1 MDEMSVSRGPN
12 DPTRAESTRG
22 DAGPAQ
28 PAAGVSITGLQ
39 VVLGASGG
47 TGGAVVRELARR
59 GSSVRA
65 VSRSGRTP
73 GADSV
78 QGVASDVMDA
88 SALRAAVAGASVVYH
103 CVNVPYQKWVTELR
117 PLTERIIDAAATAGA
132 RLVFTDNLYCYG
144 PLDGPITEDA
154 PLAATTR
161 KGQLRAAVRTDLL
174 TAHRDRRARVVVT
187 GASDYYGP
195 FGPNSFAGE
204 RFMKQLL
211 AGKKVQWL
219 ADLEQPHSANYLD
232 DMARAIVIL
241 GNSEAAEGQ
250 VWHLPA
256 AQPLTGRQFV
266 ELAARAAGVEPRS
279 AAVGRTTMRF
289 LGLFSP
295 LLREIP
301 ELWYE
306 WERPFVIDAS
316 KFQRA
321 YGPFAVTPHQEALQQ
336 TVAWFRGA
344 SS

>member
-1 MDEMSVSRGPN
+1 MNEMSEGRGPN
-12 DPTRAESTRG
+12 DATGAETAGS
-22 DAGPAQ
+22 DATPAQ
-28 PAAGVSITGLQ
+28 PSADVAVAGLQ

-59 GSSVRA
+59 GSAVRA

-73 GADSV
+73 GVAGAQAVAADV
-78 QGVASDVMDA
+78 TDA
-88 SALRAAVAGASVVYH
+88 SALRDAVEGAAVIYH
-103 CVNVPYQKWVTELR
+103 CVNVPYQKWVAEFQ
-117 PLTERIIDAAATAGA
+117 PLTRRIIDVAAAVGS
-132 RLVFTDNLYCYG
+132 RLVFTDNLYSYG

-154 PLAATTR
+154 LLAAATR
-161 KGQLRAAVRTDLL
+161 KGQVRAAVRRDLL
-174 TAHRDRRARVVVT
+174 AAHRDGRVRVVIT

-211 AGKKVQWL
+211 AGKRVQWL
-219 ADLEQPHSANYLD
+219 ADLDQPHTENYLD

-256 AQPLTGRQFV
+256 AEPLTGRQFV
-266 ELAARAAGVEPRS
+266 ELAARAAGVEPKS
-279 AAVGRTTMRF
+279 AVLSRTTMRL

-306 WERPFVIDAS
+306 WDRPFVVDAT

-321 YGPFAVTPHQEALQQ
+321 YGPFEVTPHQEALQQ
-336 TVAWFRGA
+336 TVGWFREP

>member
-1 MDEMSVSRGPN
+1 MKEVSEGHDRN
-12 DPTRAESTRG
+12 E
-22 DAGPAQ
+22 
-28 PAAGVSITGLQ
+28 AAGADTARSDAALAQASTDAAARGLQ

-47 TGGAVVRELARR
+47 TGGAVVRELVRR
-59 GSSVRA
+59 GSIVRA

-73 GADSV
+73 GATGA
-78 QGVASDVMDA
+78 QAVAADVMDA
-88 SALRAAVAGASVVYH
+88 AALGEAVKGAAVICH
-103 CVNVPYQKWVTELR
+103 CVNVPYQQWVAEFQ
-117 PLTERIIDAAATAGA
+117 PLTRRIVDAAAAVDA
-132 RLVFTDNLYCYG
+132 RLVFTDNLYSYG
-144 PLDGPITEDA
+144 PVDGPISEEA
-154 PLAATTR
+154 PLAAASR
-161 KGQLRAAVRTDLL
+161 KGQVRAAVRTDLL
-174 TAHRDRRARVVVT
+174 TAHRDGRVRVVVT

-219 ADLEQPHSANYLD
+219 ADLDQPHTENYLD

-256 AQPLTGRQFV
+256 AEPLTGRQFV

-279 AAVGRTTMRF
+279 AVLSHTTMRL

-306 WERPFVIDAS
+306 WDRPFVVSAS

-321 YGPFAVTPHQEALQQ
+321 YGLFEVTPHQEALQK
-336 TVAWFRGA
+336 TVGWFRET
-344 SS
+344 SP

>member
-1 MDEMSVSRGPN
+1 MNKASEGRGPH
-12 DPTRAESTRG
+12 DPTGAEAARS
-22 DAGPAQ
+22 DVSPAQ
-28 PAAGVSITGLQ
+28 PPADVAVAGLQ

-59 GSSVRA
+59 GSAVRA
-65 VSRSGRTP
+65 VSRSART
-73 GADSV
+73 ADAADV
-78 QGVASDVMDA
+78 QAVAADVTDT
-88 SALRAAVAGASVVYH
+88 SALREAVEGAAVIYH
-103 CVNVPYQKWVTELR
+103 CVNVPYQKWVAEFQ
-117 PLTERIIDAAATAGA
+117 PLTRRIIDVAAAVGA

-144 PLDGPITEDA
+144 PLDGPIGEDA

-161 KGQLRAAVRTDLL
+161 KGQVRAAVRTDLL
-174 TAHRDRRARVVVT
+174 TAHRDGQVRVVIS

-195 FGPNSFAGE
+195 FGRNSFAGE

-219 ADLEQPHSANYLD
+219 ADLDQPHSANYLD

-241 GNSEAAEGQ
+241 ANSEAAEGQ

-256 AQPLTGRQFV
+256 AEPLTGRQFIA
-266 ELAARAAGVEPRS
+266 LAARAAEVEPRS
-279 AAVGRTTMRF
+279 AVLSRTTMRF

-306 WERPFVIDAS
+306 WDRPFVVDAA

-321 YGPFAVTPHQEALQQ
+321 YGPFAVTPHQEALQR
-336 TVAWFRGA
+336 TVTWFHG
-344 SS
+344 SSS